1 MLFKNSKASIE
12 QCDTYQWATDPCSP
26 LVWLLS
32 HACKRHIRTSTGGL
46 GGFSNSQ
53 LHRQKKSKIALEHIS
68 PGRFIK
74 NTHWDMYA
82 CTHIT
87 ADRDTQAPLPF
98 HTHPQSLVEWLISS
112 PRSNLTRNSNEIK
125 CHQCDFSPF
134 LLIVLGNGIRATD
147 DQGHGA
153 VNPLPSQCSLSW
165 CVRYLIRGLQFKHKN
180 AIMFLHTVYLYL
192 GGWAHTLVCECW
204 AFNKYQI
211 SSNCAVHVWQI
222 WFDLASEFFCCRL
235 GGSFFI

>member
-74 NTHWDMYA
+74 NTHWDMCA

-165 CVRYLIRGLQFKHKN
+165 YVPPIQ
-180 AIMFLHTVYLYL
+180 T
-192 GGWAHTLVCECW
+192 
-204 AFNKYQI
+204 
-211 SSNCAVHVWQI
+211 
-222 WFDLASEFFCCRL
+222 
-235 GGSFFI
+235 